1 MIEKYYLFEELTE
14 EESEQIEKRLF
25 LKHYE
30 KDTIIFEENDLVD
43 SIFFVEEGEVEIFK
57 NVSGKERQHIIYLK
71 KDEFFGEIGTLND
84 SNRFANA
91 KAKTDVQALV
101 LLKSDFERILK
112 NNEDI
117 RYKIYKNFLDE
128 MIKRLRLSDNK
139 FKKFFRTV
147 LRGN

>member
-1 MIEKYYLFEELTE
+1 MIEKYYLFAELSE
-14 EESEQIEKRLF
+14 EESEEIEKRLF
-25 LKHYE
+25 LKHYD
-30 KDTIIFEENDLVD
+30 KDTIIFEEDDVVD
-43 SIFFVEEGEVEIFK
+43 SIYFIEEGEVEIYK
-57 NVSGKERQHIIYLK
+57 YVDGKKQQHIIDLS
-71 KDEFFGEIGTLND
+71 DGEFFGEIGALN
-84 SNRFANA
+84 SSKRFANA

-112 NNEDI
+112 KDEELKH
-117 RYKIYKNFLDE
+117 KIYKNFLDE